1 MNTISHCGTAMFSTG
16 LTRLNDPMPI
26 LMPPLKW
33 ICVFF
38 CCSVTFVA
46 FAKAWQSLV
55 RKKTTHFAKFFKHDN
70 VLFLFFF
77 VHFLSLCW
85 QHQQKPPQIFLLVD
99 LITVSDPHPAL
110 DEADNAL
117 IQEGESC
124 FLQKNFG
131 IAQFCMH
138 LLCQEK
144 HHHVKYCWK
153 QIGSANVFL
162 GIFNMPSPNVSW
174 DPAAPCNPDSEQ
186 QKLNE
191 WSF

>member
-1 MNTISHCGTAMFSTG
+1 MDTIGHCGTAMFSTG
-16 LTRLNDPMPI
+16 LTRLNDPMPM

-33 ICVFF
+33 ICVSF
-38 CCSVTFVA
+38 CFSVTFVA

-55 RKKTTHFAKFFKHDN
+55 RKKTAHFAKFCQAWQC
-70 VLFLFFF
+70 FFF
-77 VHFLSLCW
+77 FAHFLSLCW
-85 QHQQKPPQIFLLVD
+85 EHQQKPPQILLLVD
-99 LITVSDPHPAL
+99 LITVSDPHPSL

-144 HHHVKYCWK
+144 HHHGKYCWK
-153 QIGSANVFL
+153 QIGTTN
-162 GIFNMPSPNVSW
+162 IFSVSGGSQLTEKMT
-174 DPAAPCNPDSEQ
+174 APCNPTSEQ
-186 QKLNE
+186 QKMNE